1 MERYAF
7 CLEQQRIPLPLTCR
21 TRPGLDRASDLDESH
36 QRLKIK
42 EIPPVDMQRTK
53 HREWV
58 DSASQKAGEAGRP
71 IAGAPENRAE
81 ALQRSGLAAYRQ
93 GDYQSA
99 CDCLARAVESDPNR
113 PEGLNQLG
121 VVLSAAGR
129 HERAV
134 GVLQRAAAASPA
146 SAAVYI
152 NLGLALQRGG
162 RHLEALDCF
171 RRAIV
176 LAPQEAEPYFNSGN
190 ALAELGRYAE
200 AENLFRQALRLRP
213 DFGKAHN
220 NLGNTLRALGRVPEA
235 IASFSRALAAMPE
248 SIGAMN
254 NLGNALRSA
263 GSWVEAERCYRRALA
278 LRPDSADTWCNLGN
292 ALRDGRRY
300 DEALACYARA
310 LDLNPGF
317 AEVHFNRAWIL
328 LLREK
333 FEEGWQEYEW
343 RLRQAAWVA
352 GAHGRIGLPEW
363 HGAPFPGRRLLVYDE
378 QGFGDAI
385 QFARYLPLVKALG
398 GSVIFETRPELLP
411 LFRTLKGVDRLV
423 ARRSIT
429 RPAVEA
435 DAYVAL
441 LSLPRL
447 FGTGTPTVPWCGPY
461 LKADPSRRERW
472 GTRLGVPA
480 FRIGIAWSGSRVDPL
495 RACPPASFAFLG
507 RFPGIRL
514 YSIQKDVPPADR
526 EKAPPGIVRLGGEFN
541 DFADTAAVID
551 HLDLVISVDTAVA
564 HLSGAMGKP
573 TWLLLPYTAD
583 WRWLE
588 DREDTPWY
596 PAMRL
601 FRQKKWGD
609 WQDVF
614 ERVATGL
621 QEHLGSHP
629 AAEVGA

>member
-1 MERYAF
+1 
-7 CLEQQRIPLPLTCR
+7 
-21 TRPGLDRASDLDESH
+21 
-36 QRLKIK
+36 
-42 EIPPVDMQRTK
+42 MQRTE
-53 HREWV
+53 HRERAGC
-58 DSASQKAGEAGRP
+58 SSQKAGDAGRP
-71 IAGAPENRAE
+71 IAGAPESRAE
-81 ALQRSGLAAYRQ
+81 ALQRFGLIAYRR
-93 GDYQSA
+93 GDYQTA
-99 CDCLARAVESDPNR
+99 CDCLTKAVGSDPGR
-113 PEGLNQLG
+113 PDCLNHLG

-129 HERAV
+129 HDRAV
-134 GVLQRAAAASPA
+134 AVLQRAAAASPA
-146 SAAVYI
+146 SAAVHI

-171 RRAIV
+171 RQAIF
-176 LAPQEAEPYFNSGN
+176 LAPEEADPYFNSGN
-190 ALAELGRYAE
+190 ALAELGRWAE
-200 AENLFRQALRLRP
+200 AESHFRHALRLRP

-235 IASFSRALAAMPE
+235 VASFSRALAAMPE

-254 NLGNALRSA
+254 NLGNALRAS
-263 GSWVEAERCYRRALA
+263 GSLAQAERYFRQALA
-278 LRPDSADTWCNLGN
+278 LRPESADTWCNLGN
-292 ALRDGRRY
+292 ALRDDRRH

-328 LLREK
+328 LLKEK
-333 FEEGWQEYEW
+333 FDEGWQEYEW
-343 RLRQAAWVA
+343 RLRQPAWVA
-352 GAHGRIGLPEW
+352 GAHGRVALPEW
-363 HGAPFPGRRLLVYDE
+363 RGEPFPDRRLLVYDE

-411 LFRTLKGVDRLV
+411 LFKTLQGADRLV
-423 ARRSIT
+423 ARRSIA

-447 FGTGTPTVPWCGPY
+447 FGTGTRTVPWTGPY

-472 GTRLGVPA
+472 GARLGGPA
-480 FRIGIAWSGSRVDPL
+480 FRIGIAWSGSQVDPL
-495 RACPPASFAFLG
+495 RACPPESFAFLE
-507 RFPGIRL
+507 RFPDIRL
-514 YSIQKDVPPADR
+514 YSLQKEVAPADR
-526 EKAPPGIVRLGGEFN
+526 EKAPAGIFPLGGEFN

-551 HLDLVISVDTAVA
+551 HLDLVVSVDTAVA

-588 DREDTPWY
+588 NREDTPWY
-596 PAMRL
+596 PTMRL
-601 FRQKKWGD
+601 FRQKTWGD
-609 WQDVF
+609 WQEVF

-621 QEHLGSHP
+621 RAHLGSHP